1 MGGTRM
7 FIEVNS
13 DVGVEDLLRG
23 LLIQSGNDAAVA
35 LAEHVAGSVDAFVG
49 RDERSRESARHAEL
63 RVPQSARP
71 AGARPL
77 HDGARSRDSREG
89 DHRRVPGLL
98 QPLRRAR
105 VQLQRHRAAQPQRAA
120 VARPERRRHEDRLYR
135 SGRLLPRDLGRARR
149 HAPDRR
155 RAGRAERRGCATTA
169 RRSCSSTASRTSR
182 RTSSTRRAKRSTT
195 RASGAASSSTR
206 AWGSPR
212 TSTSRSRAAR
222 TTKLAASMDVMA
234 QLAAP
239 LVRGTAVGEVKV
251 SFDGDAARRRARSS
265 CSPTSWTAASGRA
278 CATSCRS
285 FGNERRR
292 RVAAEVSVP
301 T

>member
-1 MGGTRM
+1 M
-7 FIEVNS
+7 FRNPH
-13 DVGVEDLLRG
+13 GLPARGHYTTAHDLA
-23 LLIQSGNDAAVA
+23 DA
-35 LAEHVAGSVDAFVG
+35 
-49 RDERSRESARHAEL
+49 RES
-63 RVPQSARP
+63 
-71 AGARPL
+71 
-77 HDGARSRDSREG
+77 

-120 VARPERRRHEDRLYR
+120 VARPERRRHEDRLYGSR
-135 SGRLLPRDLGRARR
+135 RLLPRDFGRARR

-155 RAGRAERRGCATTA
+155 RAGRAERPGCATTA

-182 RTSSTRRAKRSTT
+182 RTSSTRRGQELDNARV
-195 RASGAASSSTR
+195 
-206 AWGSPR
+206 WGGEPEYARLGLTR

-222 TTKLAASMDVMA
+222 TRSSRPAWTCMA
-234 QLAAP
+234 ELAAP

-251 SFDGDAARRRARSS
+251 SFAGAPLVKSPLVVLTNVMDGGVWARMRDELQ
-265 CSPTSWTAASGRA
+265 
-278 CATSCRS
+278 S

-292 RVAAEVSVP
+292 RVAAEVSDRLGRSRCSAATIPSFAPPSSRSSSALRQGLRGHRAAEQARQP